1 MDILITGSIAFD
13 YLMRFPGRF
22 KDAMVEGAL
31 DKVSLSFL
39 VDEMT
44 RHFGGVA
51 ANIAYNVALLG
62 GRPRLFGTVGRDFG
76 DYRIWLEKVGVD
88 VSTTVL
94 VEELF
99 TASFFANT
107 DLENNQISSFYAG
120 AMGKAGDYGI
130 FDVMEHTPDL
140 VVISPNAP
148 DAMNRIVDECR
159 THNIPYLYDPSQ
171 QTPRLDGETLRN
183 SISHASILTVN
194 EYEWE
199 LVEQKTGLTR
209 QSVIDNGTTLII
221 TLGENGA
228 HIYADDTRYEI
239 PVIEG
244 VSVKDPTGCGDA
256 FRGGLLRGLQ
266 HGLSWDV
273 TGRLGA
279 VMAAYVLEVVGT
291 QNHQVSLNEFI
302 QRYRQQ
308 FQDDVEI
315 EKLLEVEAITDET

>member
-1 MDILITGSIAFD
+1 
-13 YLMRFPGRF
+13 
-22 KDAMVEGAL
+22 MVEGAL
-31 DKVSLSFL
+31 DKISLSFL

-62 GRPRLFGTVGRDFG
+62 GTPRLFGTVGRDFG
-76 DYRIWLEKVGVD
+76 DYRTWLESIGVD

-94 VEELF
+94 IEELF

-130 FDVMEHTPDL
+130 FDVMKTTPDL

-148 DAMNRIVDECR
+148 DAMTRIVDECR

-171 QTPRLDGETLRN
+171 QTPRLDGDTLRHGIT
-183 SISHASILTVN
+183 SASVLTVN

-209 QSVIDNGTTLII
+209 QMVTDNGTALIV

-228 HIYADDTRYEI
+228 HIYADDARYVI
-239 PVIEG
+239 PAVTG
-244 VSVKDPTGCGDA
+244 VHIADPTGCGDA
-256 FRGGLLRGLQ
+256 FRGGLLRGMQ
-266 HGLSWDV
+266 HGFSWDV
-273 TGRLGA
+273 AGRMGA

-291 QNHQVSLNEFI
+291 QNHQMTLSDYV

-308 FQDDVEI
+308 FDDSVMEQ
-315 EKLLEVEAITDET
+315 LLEAEIVTDEL